1 MDRNLQIQIKP
12 FLTALEVSMTENL
25 ARLILSLIG
34 GYFYSYKMSVS
45 ADSFLYFFKYPF
57 LLSTKKPQRMR
68 YREFDVTNNVNLK
81 EYPS

>member
-1 MDRNLQIQIKP
+1 
-12 FLTALEVSMTENL
+12 MTENL

-34 GYFYSYKMSVS
+34 GYFYSYKMSVL

-57 LLSTKKPQRMR
+57 LLSIITKKPQRMR